1 MASANV
7 KITKSV
13 APPVAAGLHYRLVCM
28 TGKNKGLSYYL
39 TSVRAVM
46 GRSDTVDVQ
55 VLDTKSSREHAELAK
70 VGDQYVLTDLGSQN
84 GVVVNDLKVT
94 QHHLTDGD
102 LIIIGQTVF
111 KYNVID
117 VKPSLE
123 LVEEDDDEDEYEED
137 EEEEEVAL
145 LEDKKSKKK
154 KSKKKAEEEDKAA
167 KKKRLIIG
175 LALLLGAVFM
185 LDDGGK
191 KTEAKKD
198 GNGDADTE
206 LSGDQDFIGR
216 TNKAEALDRETKEK
230 LQAIIH
236 RGRREYR
243 EGNYFRAIDEFELAL
258 ILVPGHAH
266 ASYLRDRAKQRLDE
280 EIRLNKSKAERDASS
295 LQYEAAR
302 VSLCSILR
310 ILSEKKDD
318 QRYKDAETSL
328 TELEEKM
335 GLEKGEIKCD

>member
-1 MASANV
+1 MSSANV

-13 APPVAAGLHYRLVCM
+13 TPPVAAGLHYRLVCM

-46 GRSDTVDVQ
+46 GRSDTADVQ

-70 VGDQYVLTDLGSQN
+70 VGEQYVLTDLGSQN

-102 LIIIGQTVF
+102 LIIIGQTVY
-111 KYNVID
+111 KYNVIE
-117 VKPSLE
+117 VAPTLE
-123 LVEEDDDEDEYEED
+123 LVEDDDDEDEYEDD
-137 EEEEEVAL
+137 EEEVQL

-154 KSKKKAEEEDKAA
+154 KGSKKKNEEDEKAA

-175 LALLLGAVFM
+175 LMLLLGAVFL
-185 LDDGGK
+185 LDDGK
-191 KTEAKKD
+191 KAEVKSDGEGDVEA
-198 GNGDADTE
+198 E
-206 LSGDQDFIGR
+206 LAGDQDFIGR

-230 LQAIIH
+230 LLAIIH

-266 ASYLRDRAKQRLDE
+266 ASYLLDRAKQRLDD
-280 EIRLNKSKAERDASS
+280 EIRLNKSKAERDVSS
-295 LQYEAAR
+295 LQYDAAR

-310 ILSEKKDD
+310 ILSEKKND
-318 QRYKDAETSL
+318 QRFKDAEQSL
-328 TELEEKM
+328 AELEEKM
-335 GLEKGEIKCD
+335 GLEKGEIKCE

>member
-13 APPVAAGLHYRLVCM
+13 TPPVAAGLHYRLVCM

-39 TSVRAVM
+39 TSARAVM
-46 GRSDTVDVQ
+46 GRSDTADVQ
-55 VLDTKSSREHAELAK
+55 VLDTKSSREHAELVK

-102 LIIIGQTVF
+102 LIIIGQTVY

-123 LVEEDDDEDEYEED
+123 LVEEDEDQDEDD
-137 EEEEEVAL
+137 EEEETAL

-154 KSKKKAEEEDKAA
+154 KGKKKQEEDDKAA
-167 KKKRLIIG
+167 KKKRLLVG
-175 LALLLGAVFM
+175 LLVLLGAVFL
-185 LDDGGK
+185 LDDGSK
-191 KTEAKKD
+191 KTEGEKSNTDESEA
-198 GNGDADTE
+198 NLA
-206 LSGDQDFIGR
+206 GDQDFIGR
-216 TNKAEALDRETKEK
+216 ANKMETLDRETKEK
-230 LQAIIH
+230 LLAIIH

-266 ASYLRDRAKQRLDE
+266 ASYLLGRAKQRLNDE
-280 EIRLNKSKAERDASS
+280 ISLNKTKAERDASS
-295 LQYEAAR
+295 LQYDAAR

-318 QRYKDAETSL
+318 ERYKDAEQSL
-328 TELEEKM
+328 AELEEKM
-335 GLEKGEIKCD
+335 GLEKGEIKCE

>member
-13 APPVAAGLHYRLVCM
+13 TPPVAAGLHYRLVCM

-46 GRSDTVDVQ
+46 GRSDNADVQ
-55 VLDTKSSREHAELAK
+55 VLDTKSSREHAELVK

-102 LIIIGQTVF
+102 LIIIGQTVY

-123 LVEEDDDEDEYEED
+123 LVEEDEDQDEDD
-137 EEEEEVAL
+137 EEEETAL
-145 LEDKKSKKK
+145 LEDKKSKKRK
-154 KSKKKAEEEDKAA
+154 GKKKQEEDDKAA
-167 KKKRLIIG
+167 KKKRLLVG
-175 LALLLGAVFM
+175 LLVLLGAVFL
-185 LDDGGK
+185 LDDGSK
-191 KTEAKKD
+191 KTEGEKSNTDESEA
-198 GNGDADTE
+198 NLA
-206 LSGDQDFIGR
+206 GDQDFIGR
-216 TNKAEALDRETKEK
+216 ANKMETLDRETKEK
-230 LQAIIH
+230 LLAIIH

-266 ASYLRDRAKQRLDE
+266 ASYLLGRAKQRLNDE
-280 EIRLNKSKAERDASS
+280 ISLNKTKAERDASS
-295 LQYEAAR
+295 LQYDAAR

-318 QRYKDAETSL
+318 ERYKDAEQSL
-328 TELEEKM
+328 AELEEKM
-335 GLEKGEIKCD
+335 GLEKGEIKCE

>member
-13 APPVAAGLHYRLVCM
+13 TPPVAAGVHYRLVCM

-46 GRSDTVDVQ
+46 GRSDNADVQ

-102 LIIIGQTVF
+102 LIIIGQTVY
-111 KYNVID
+111 KYNVIE

-123 LVEEDDDEDEYEED
+123 LVENDDDEEWDE

-154 KSKKKAEEEDKAA
+154 KGKKKQEEDEKAA
-167 KKKRLIIG
+167 KKKRMLVGLLI
-175 LALLLGAVFM
+175 LLGAVFL
-185 LDDGGK
+185 LDDGSK
-191 KTEAKKD
+191 KTDAKKT
-198 GNGDADTE
+198 GGDEAETD
-206 LSGDQDFIGR
+206 LAGDQDFIGR

-230 LQAIIH
+230 LLAIIH

-266 ASYLRDRAKQRLDE
+266 ASYLLDRAKQRLDD
-280 EIRLNKSKAERDASS
+280 EIRLNKSKAERDAGS
-295 LQYEAAR
+295 LQYDAAR

-318 QRYKDAETSL
+318 PRYKDAEQSL
-328 TELEEKM
+328 AELEEKM
-335 GLEKGEIKCD
+335 GLEKGEIKCE